1 MALTKAQ
8 AIDWINQSI
17 GKHYNPDGAHGF
29 QCKDY
34 ADAYAIALFGN
45 WVNTLR
51 PADAKFAF
59 DNSNPDF
66 FEKIRNNPNDANL
79 IPQAGDI
86 IVYNGWASNPYGHIA
101 VVIDANIFGAM
112 VVEQDGFLQI
122 PARKIF
128 HSYSKLPII
137 GWLRPKYQ
145 AETPAVQIDH
155 TWRIVSA
162 DQGVNVRNEPTT
174 KSGIFAAYPKNSEIQ
189 MKGWCKGQKVAGSDV
204 WFISARSTKFIH
216 SSAFDKGTDGLPHLT
231 EFDKIEVSEEKK
243 VEVQAPPAPKPAEFV
258 GFEKEFD
265 FVDRVEPV
273 ATSNQF
279 YGRKNLKD
287 EQGKYLS
294 AIPDDYASQK
304 AFVDSLDR
312 PTHQIEE
319 ITIHNT
325 TNTSISATLNEFRR
339 KDSYKSS
346 HLVVSN
352 SEIVQCVRKTDTA
365 FTNGSHESNIKSFT
379 IEFLDD
385 VSDDRY
391 AEVLAKVSKALGVE
405 KIGKHRDHSATACP
419 AKLSDE
425 KIAEFIAKINAP
437 AILEPKTNNQ
447 PEIEQNATQSLEKPN
462 DDNFKSYDNLEQL
475 KKEILAMSEEQK
487 NAMNATSNNAS
498 DVVAELAE
506 SETAKEILKKT
517 PFWLKVAIFIVCDIA
532 LVASI
537 ITLEV
542 ATITSGADGA
552 TLAMAWQNL
561 LFKAGVGVLTAFGYY
576 RKGSK
581 S

>member
-1 MALTKAQ
+1 MPLTKAQ

-17 GKHYNPDGAHGF
+17 GKHYNPDGAYGF

-51 PADAKFAF
+51 PADAKYVFN
-59 DNSNPDF
+59 NSNPDF
-66 FEKIRNNPNDANL
+66 FEKIRNNPSDANL

-86 IVYNGWASNPYGHIA
+86 IVYDGWASNPHGHIA
-101 VVIDANIFGAM
+101 VVIDANTSGAM

-128 HSYSKLPII
+128 HSYGKLPII

-155 TWRIVSA
+155 TWRTVSA

-174 KSGIFAAYPKNSEIQ
+174 KSGIFATYPKNSEIQ
-189 MKGWCKGQKVAGSDV
+189 MRGWCKGQKVANSDV
-204 WFISARSTKFIH
+204 WFVSARSAKFIH
-216 SSAFDKGTDGLPHLT
+216 SSAFDKGTDGLPHLP
-231 EFDKIEVSEEKK
+231 EFDK
-243 VEVQAPPAPKPAEFV
+243 VEVAPAQKVKVQSPPAPKPAEFV
-258 GFEKEFD
+258 SFEKEFD
-265 FVDRVEPV
+265 FVDRVEAV

-304 AFVDSLDR
+304 AFVESLDR

-325 TNTSISATLNEFRR
+325 ANTSISATLNEFRR

-425 KIAEFIAKINAP
+425 KFNSIISQIVEKPVEKPQNP
-437 AILEPKTNNQ
+437 PKTEVETRVEVHKNDKIDMSHNV
-447 PEIEQNATQSLEKPN
+447 EIAPKP
-462 DDNFKSYDNLEQL
+462 DLTAERRK
-475 KKEILAMSEEQK
+475 AMSEISK
-487 NAMNATSNNAS
+487 LTSQAQ
-498 DVVAELAE
+498 
-506 SETAKEILKKT
+506 EIADAVEFSPVIPEEVKLRAYFT
-517 PFWLKVAIFIVCDIA
+517 TGTLLILTTLVSSILMA
-532 LVASI
+532 LVPTHAVLI
-537 ITLEV
+537 LAI
-542 ATITSGADGA
+542 AGALNTA
-552 TLAMAWQNL
+552 YAHTNQ
-561 LFKAGVGVLTAFGYY
+561 LFKIS
-576 RKGSK
+576 SK
-581 S
+581 K

>member
-1 MALTKAQ
+1 MPLTKAQ

-17 GKHYNPDGAHGF
+17 GKHYNPDGAYGF

-51 PADAKFAF
+51 PADAKYVFN
-59 DNSNPDF
+59 NSNPDF
-66 FEKIRNNPNDANL
+66 FEKIRNNPSDANL

-86 IVYNGWASNPYGHIA
+86 IVYDGWASNPHGHIA
-101 VVIDANIFGAM
+101 VVIDANTSGAM

-128 HSYSKLPII
+128 HSYGKLPII

-155 TWRIVSA
+155 TWRTVSA

-174 KSGIFAAYPKNSEIQ
+174 KSGIFATYPKNSEIQ
-189 MKGWCKGQKVAGSDV
+189 MRGWCKGQKVANSDV
-204 WFISARSTKFIH
+204 WFVSARSAKFIH
-216 SSAFDKGTDGLPHLT
+216 SSAFDKGTDGLPHLP
-231 EFDKIEVSEEKK
+231 EFDKVEVMPEKK
-243 VEVQAPPAPKPAEFV
+243 AEVQAPPAPKPAEFV

-265 FVDRVEPV
+265 FVDRVEAV

-304 AFVDSLDR
+304 AFVDSLNR

-325 TNTSISATLNEFRR
+325 ANTSISATLNEFRR

-419 AKLSDE
+419 AKLTNE
-425 KIAEFIAKINAP
+425 KFAEIVEKV
-437 AILEPKTNNQ
+437 
-447 PEIEQNATQSLEKPN
+447 LEKPQNPPKTEVETRVEVHKN
-462 DDNFKSYDNLEQL
+462 DKIDMSHNVEISKNTNNL
-475 KKEILAMSEEQK
+475 KEIKKMEDQIKKNLAQIQNDENLDELREMIPK
-487 NAMNATSNNAS
+487 KWRCGLY
-498 DVVAELAE
+498 VAGECLALAGAAIVAYSAGVRLAE
-506 SETAKEILKKT
+506 NEMIG
-517 PFWLKVAIFIVCDIA
+517 
-532 LVASI
+532 VASALSTVGLGFVGI
-537 ITLEV
+537 I
-542 ATITSGADGA
+542 
-552 TLAMAWQNL
+552 
-561 LFKAGVGVLTAFGYY
+561 KLT
-576 RKGSK
+576 KGK
-581 S
+581 K

>member
-1 MALTKAQ
+1 MPLTKAQ

-17 GKHYNPDGAHGF
+17 GKHYNPDGAYGY

-34 ADAYAIALFGN
+34 ADAYATAVFGS

-51 PADAKFAF
+51 PNNAKDAF
-59 DNSNPDF
+59 DGANPDF
-66 FEKIRNNPNDANL
+66 FYKIRNNPNDANL
-79 IPQAGDI
+79 IPEPGDI
-86 IVYNGWASNPYGHIA
+86 IVYNGWSANPYGHIA
-101 VVIDANIFGAM
+101 VVIDANTTGAT

-155 TWRIVSA
+155 TWRKVASDI
-162 DQGVNVRNEPTT
+162 GVNVRNEPTT
-174 KSGIFAAYPKNSEIQ
+174 ASGIFATYPKNSEIQ
-189 MKGWCKGQKVAGSDV
+189 MRGWCKGQKVAGSNI
-204 WFISARSTKFIH
+204 WFVSARSAKFIH
-216 SSAFDKGTDGLPHLT
+216 SSAFDKGTDGLPHLA
-231 EFDKIEVSEEKK
+231 EFDKVEVAPEKK
-243 VEVQAPPAPKPAEFV
+243 AEIQAPPAPKPAEFV

-265 FVDRVEPV
+265 FVDRVEAV
-273 ATSNQF
+273 ATSNLF

-287 EQGKYLS
+287 GQGKYLS
-294 AIPDDYASQK
+294 AIPDDYVSQK
-304 AFVDSLDR
+304 AFVESLDR
-312 PTHQIEE
+312 PHHKIEE

-325 TNTSISATLNEFRR
+325 ANTSISATLNEFRR

-391 AEVLAKVSKALGVE
+391 AEVLEKVSKALGVE

-419 AKLSDE
+419 AKLSNE
-425 KIAEFIAKINAP
+425 KFAEIVARVAEKPQIP
-437 AILEPKTNNQ
+437 PKTDENTRIEGHKNDEIVMSHNVEISKNTNN
-447 PEIEQNATQSLEKPN
+447 L
-462 DDNFKSYDNLEQL
+462 
-475 KKEILAMSEEQK
+475 KEIKEMEDQIKKNLAQIQMDENLDELREMIPK
-487 NAMNATSNNAS
+487 KWRCGLYIAGECLALAGAAI
-498 DVVAELAE
+498 VAYAAGVRLGE
-506 SETAKEILKKT
+506 SEMIGAASALSTVGLGFVGIIKMTKGKK
-517 PFWLKVAIFIVCDIA
+517 
-532 LVASI
+532 
-537 ITLEV
+537 
-542 ATITSGADGA
+542 
-552 TLAMAWQNL
+552 
-561 LFKAGVGVLTAFGYY
+561 
-576 RKGSK
+576 
-581 S
+581 

>member
-17 GKHYNPDGAHGF
+17 GKHYNPDGAYGF

-51 PADAKFAF
+51 PADAKYAF
-59 DNSNPDF
+59 NNSNPDF
-66 FEKIRNNPNDANL
+66 FHKIKNNPSDANL

-86 IVYNGWASNPYGHIA
+86 IVYDGWASNPHGHIA
-101 VVIDANIFGAM
+101 VVIDANTSGAM

-128 HSYSKLPII
+128 HSYAKLPII

-155 TWRIVSA
+155 TWRTVSA

-174 KSGIFAAYPKNSEIQ
+174 KSGIFATYPKNSEIQ
-189 MKGWCKGQKVAGSDV
+189 MRGWCKGQKVANSDV
-204 WFISARSTKFIH
+204 WFVSARSAKFIH
-216 SSAFDKGTDGLPHLT
+216 SSAFDKGTDGLPHLP
-231 EFDKIEVSEEKK
+231 EFDKVEVAPEKK
-243 VEVQAPPAPKPAEFV
+243 AEVQAPPAPKPAEFV

-265 FVDRVEPV
+265 FVDRVEAV

-304 AFVDSLDR
+304 AFVDSLNR
-312 PTHQIEE
+312 PTHKIEE

-325 TNTSISATLNEFRR
+325 ANTSISATLNEFRR
-339 KDSYKSS
+339 KNSYKSS

-391 AEVLAKVSKALGVE
+391 EEVLAKVSKALGVE

-419 AKLSDE
+419 AKLTDE
-425 KIAEFIAKINAP
+425 KFAEIVARVV
-437 AILEPKTNNQ
+437 
-447 PEIEQNATQSLEKPN
+447 EKPVENQFADEGKKVEVPVEHRN
-462 DDNFKSYDNLEQL
+462 DKNVTDGDNLSQEAETIT
-475 KKEILAMSEEQK
+475 KKENFTMTEDQK
-487 NAMNATSNNAS
+487 NAMGNVSANAT
-498 DVVAELAE
+498 DIVAEIAN
-506 SETAKEILKKT
+506 TPDAKEILKKT
-517 PFWLKVAIFIVCDIA
+517 PFWLKVAIFVVCDIA
-532 LVASI
+532 LIVAI

-581 S
+581 